1 MDRGAWRVTVHGA
14 AKRHYG
20 GTNTHFFHFHKMEVR
35 KNMAGM
41 QEITNLFSSIACH
54 VIKLVGNYEAN

>member
-1 MDRGAWRVTVHGA
+1 
-14 AKRHYG
+14 
-20 GTNTHFFHFHKMEVR
+20 MEVR